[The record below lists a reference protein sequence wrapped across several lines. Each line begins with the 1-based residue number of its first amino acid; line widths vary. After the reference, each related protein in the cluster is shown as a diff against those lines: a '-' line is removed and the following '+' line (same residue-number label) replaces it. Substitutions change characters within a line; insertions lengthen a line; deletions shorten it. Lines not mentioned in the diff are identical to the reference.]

1 MENQNHPSRRAEG
14 FALHPVGIISAGCPT
29 EPSDRLI
36 GLQSATGRLVDLLA
50 FGFRRRDPRARPWP
64 IYNLVQRWQREM

>member
-1 MENQNHPSRRAEG
+1 MQTERHPGRRAEG

-36 GLQSATGRLVDLLA
+36 GLQAAVGRLIDLVA
-50 FGFRRRDPRARPWP
+50 FGFRRREPRAGSLPLR
-64 IYNLVQRWQREM
+64 NLVQR